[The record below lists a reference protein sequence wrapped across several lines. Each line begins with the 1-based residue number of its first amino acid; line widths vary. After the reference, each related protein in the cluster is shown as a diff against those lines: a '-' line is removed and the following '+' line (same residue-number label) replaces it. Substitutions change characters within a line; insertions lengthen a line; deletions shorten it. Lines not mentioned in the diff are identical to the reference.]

1 MACDEVAARALRL
14 PTVAPGLNLLH
25 QEAMD
30 AFFHMGGYGAYVWSA
45 YAASAFGLGG
55 LALFIWNRG
64 KRLAQRLKALER
76 EREGGRSPD
85 AGQPSDP
92 PAQ

>member
-1 MACDEVAARALRL
+1 
-14 PTVAPGLNLLH
+14 
-25 QEAMD
+25 MD

-45 YAASAFGLGG
+45 YAASALGLGG

-76 EREGGRSPD
+76 ERGGIGAPD
-85 AGQPSDP
+85 ASHPSDP
-92 PAQ
+92 SAQ